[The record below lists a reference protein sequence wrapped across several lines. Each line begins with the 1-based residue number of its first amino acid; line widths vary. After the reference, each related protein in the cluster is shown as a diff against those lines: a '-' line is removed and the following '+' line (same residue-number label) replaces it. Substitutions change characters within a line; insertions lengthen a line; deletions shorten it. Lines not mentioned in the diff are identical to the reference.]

1 MNLIIRMDT
10 SRNLSKSFL
19 LLLAVAILLSAA
31 SVAAVEKPS
40 RGAESLLETYH
51 RNKARLET
59 SSFGLPLV
67 VNSAQQG
74 DHVQVE
80 VYGIFDHP
88 FSSMV
93 NALKVPSNWCDIVSL
108 HPNTKACTA
117 SALTDAWLLTFY
129 LGTKKYQ
136 PPEDTRQVIYR
147 YRYED
152 QLQGHMEITLNAA
165 TGPFGTKDHKMRF
178 EVLPLDGEKTF
189 VRVSYGYRDSGALRL
204 VTKIYFATIA
214 RDMVGFSL
222 TGTDRSGNPV
232 YIGGPRGAV
241 ERSAVRYYFAIQSF
255 MNTLSYA
262 EETRFNMSV
271 NDWYAH
277 TSRYGKQLLDMDK
290 EEYLASKA
298 RERKNQVRLQQQ
310 IGTDL
315 Q

>member
-1 MNLIIRMDT
+1 MNRRCQGGNMARFFL
-10 SRNLSKSFL
+10 FL
-19 LLLAVAILLSAA
+19 L
-31 SVAAVEKPS
+31 AAVILFSAPS
-40 RGAESLLETYH
+40 ATAVERPEQGTETLLDTYH
-51 RNKARLET
+51 RNRPRLET
-59 SSFGLPLV
+59 SSFGLPLIV
-67 VNSAQQG
+67 DSAQR
-74 DHVQVE
+74 DNRVHVD

-88 FSSMV
+88 FSSIV
-93 NALKVPSNWCDIVSL
+93 NVLKVPSNWCDIVSL